1 MDEVSLL
8 SKPKGFEKPNGVR
21 DYLPYAVDKLRAIES
36 KMLACMASWGYRQI
50 MTPTMEYYETVGT
63 ASSTSDH
70 KLFKL
75 LNNRGT
81 QMVLRSDMTAP
92 IARVVSSLLKDEPL
106 PLRLCYHA
114 NVFRTIE
121 EEAGREAEFF
131 QTGVELVGDDSAEA
145 DAEVIALAI
154 SSLQA
159 AGVSQFKI
167 ALGHVGFLDGIL
179 QETLPTTEEA
189 REGLKGKLLERDYVG
204 YKELLGTLSLAEGQ
218 RKELEGL
225 LRLRGGKEI
234 CTQAKQLSQHP
245 LSMGAMEHL
254 IKIWDV
260 LEDYGVAQHVVI
272 DLTMIGDFSYYTGM
286 TFEGYAS
293 ELGSPVCNGG
303 RYDNLLQQLG
313 RPAPATGFSI
323 KTNRILDGVH
333 GLEVPYEAPILISYV
348 AARRKEAFDRAN
360 ALREEGCKV
369 ITSESNTGMGVRA
382 DMKQTTEQV
391 LSNQDQ
397 KQPLYSEII
406 VFD

>member
-1 MDEVSLL
+1 ML
-8 SKPKGFEKPNGVR
+8 SKPKGFEKPIGVR

-106 PLRLCYHA
+106 PLRLSYHA

-179 QETLPTTEEA
+179 QETLPTAEEA

-204 YKELLGTLSLAEGQ
+204 YKELLATLSLAEGQ
-218 RKELEGL
+218 KKELAGL

-234 CTQAKQLSQHP
+234 CNQAKQLSQHR
-245 LSMGAMEHL
+245 LSISAMEHL

-272 DLTMIGDFSYYTGM
+272 DLTMIGDFTYYTGM

-303 RYDNLLQQLG
+303 RYNNLLQQLG

-323 KTNRILDGVH
+323 KTNRILDGVN
-333 GLEVPYEAPILISYV
+333 GLEVAYEAPILITY
-348 AARRKEAFDRAN
+348 ATTRRKEALDYAN
-360 ALREEGCKV
+360 TLRQAGRKV
-369 ITSESNTGMGVRA
+369 ITSESNTEVSVRH
-382 DMKQTTEQV
+382 DGGQV
-391 LSNQDQ
+391 AVKLENSQAQ
-397 KQPLYSEII
+397 GERLYSEII
-406 VFD
+406 AFD